1 VVAQEKSEIN
11 HAANTPAGFPTIE
24 VYPNP
29 ASHSLNILLK
39 SIPNPNSKLQLMDLT
54 GKILQTINLHKMRE
68 VLNTSSLSTGI
79 YILNYTDGVFS
90 EKIKF
95 VKAE

>member
-1 VVAQEKSEIN
+1 
-11 HAANTPAGFPTIE
+11 
-24 VYPNP
+24 
-29 ASHSLNILLK
+29 
-39 SIPNPNSKLQLMDLT
+39 
-54 GKILQTINLHKMRE
+54 MRE